1 MLQAV
6 EQQLEQ
12 QGLQTR
18 DFTELMIRLL
28 DYGVICRDESQVEQ
42 QLYDRFM
49 RLENLVGEYL
59 SLLGI
64 RMQHDKRFQFVR
76 LFPPG
81 AEVPGMAEENDAP
94 FHHGFR
100 ARLSQHEVAMVLIL
114 RSLYDKA
121 LREGQVDE
129 LGNVM
134 ASLENI
140 SITMK
145 NLLKRSLPE
154 NLTDRKQ
161 LFRRMRQL
169 RLISLSNEDSLENA
183 DLWMRIRPMIMSFV
197 SGEVLASLSQQL
209 NGEIPENDVIDED
222 SEKNADLDDTEDD
235 DVSLVDNDQEEDE
248 PDLDP
253 DIDNE
258 SENNKQAAPS
268 IFAQEND

>member
-42 QLYDRFM
+42 QLYDRFV
-49 RLENLVGEYL
+49 RIETLVSDYL
-59 SLLGI
+59 SLLSI

-81 AEVPGMAEENDAP
+81 AEVPGMDEENDTP
-94 FHHGFR
+94 FNHGFR
-100 ARLSQHEVAMVLIL
+100 ARLNQHEVAMVLVL

-129 LGNVM
+129 HGNVM
-134 ASLENI
+134 VSLENI
-140 SITMK
+140 SIAMK
-145 NLLKRSLPE
+145 NMLKRSLPE

-169 RLISLSNEDSLENA
+169 RLISLSSEDSLENA

-197 SGEVLASLSQQL
+197 SGEVLASLSEQF
-209 NGEIPENDVIDED
+209 NGPAEEGMPVAAEETVVADETSAVEPTSAAEEES
-222 SEKNADLDDTEDD
+222 SEQTEAIESKNT
-235 DVSLVDNDQEEDE
+235 VDE
-248 PDLDP
+248 
-253 DIDNE
+253 
-258 SENNKQAAPS
+258 KAPS
-268 IFAQEND
+268 IFAQENE